1 MKRIKHSKYKNTGL
15 LFELLVR
22 QTTADVLN
30 ESKNESF
37 AIKVIKKYF
46 GNGKPLARELSLYKG
61 LMDTKFTSENRAK
74 ELIEESINS
83 RKKIS
88 NLSLKKEKYNLIKEI
103 QDNYNIDEFFRSKLP
118 SYKNFASIYQLFE
131 SATNEEGEL
140 LPADKVQCTSTLI
153 EHVTGKQLKPIK
165 PIEVRENDKVLEEYK
180 KMTEDLRLLT
190 YKTML
195 DKFNTKYEGLD
206 DAQKNLLRE
215 FIYNVSNTNSFRDYV
230 DKEVDRVKSDVMTF
244 IPKIED
250 KTTRIKVEGVIPNI
264 DKLKRGKVVNE
275 NQLIQLMRYFELL
288 KEVKKVVEC
297 PKKGVLQKAVANK
310 RITEKVN
317 G

>member
-1 MKRIKHSKYKNTGL
+1 MNVKRIKHSKYKNTGL

-30 ESKNESF
+30 ESNNESF
-37 AIKVIKKYF
+37 AIKLIKKYF

-61 LMDTKFTSENRAK
+61 LMETKFSSENRAK

-131 SATNEEGEL
+131 AATNEEGEL
-140 LPADKVQCTSTLI
+140 RPTDKVQCASTII

-165 PIEVRENDKVLEEYK
+165 PIEVSENDKVLDEYK
-180 KMTEDLRLLT
+180 KMTEDLRMLT

-195 DKFNTKYEGLD
+195 DKFNDKYKGLD
-206 DAQKNLLRE
+206 DAQKNLIRE
-215 FIYNVSNTNSFRDYV
+215 YIYNVSNTNQFRDYV
-230 DKEVDRVKSDVMTF
+230 DKEVERVKSDVMTLV
-244 IPKIED
+244 PKIED
-250 KTTRIKVEGVIPNI
+250 KATRIKVEGVIPNI

-275 NQLIQLMRYFELL
+275 NQLVQLMKYFELL
-288 KEVKKVVEC
+288 KEIKRATT
-297 PKKGVLQKAVANK
+297 PKK
-310 RITEKVN
+310 EKVN